1 MRRLCTL
8 LGYKSID
15 VNNFQIL
22 RTYMGQPGCFLGM
35 GNTLIFLVL
44 LDEQAVLCTVELGN
58 LVISE
63 VTFAGGFHPF

>member
-1 MRRLCTL
+1 MRRLYTL

-22 RTYMGQPGCFLGM
+22 RKYMGQPGCFLGM
-35 GNTLIFLVL
+35 RNTLIFLVL